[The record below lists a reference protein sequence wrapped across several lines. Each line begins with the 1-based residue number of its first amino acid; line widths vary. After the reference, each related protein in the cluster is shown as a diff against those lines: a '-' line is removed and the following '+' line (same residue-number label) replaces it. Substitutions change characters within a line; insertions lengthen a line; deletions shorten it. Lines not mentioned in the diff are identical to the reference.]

1 LPAMTDPT
9 VFHVDRL
16 DLGFAPKPWAFADQ
30 RRADVDAYFTE
41 LRREKP
47 AIWNGR
53 VLLLHHQVVSEG
65 VFRGQYLETDYASFA
80 AWRRWGRPRAG
91 VRDCFGAAAVL
102 SADGAFLLG
111 VMGAH
116 TANSGAIYFPCGTPD
131 LNDIV
136 GGAVDL
142 DHSVARELTEET
154 GLAVDAL
161 TAEPGWTGVV
171 DGALIALIKVMRS
184 ADNAETLRARMLA
197 HIAAEV
203 QPELSDILVVRGS
216 KDFDVA
222 MPSFVTAFLE
232 HRLAAAGSLV

>member
-1 LPAMTDPT
+1 MTDLT

-16 DLGFAPKPWAFADQ
+16 DLPFAPKPWAFADQ
-30 RRADVDAYFTE
+30 RRAEIDAYLAE
-41 LRREKP
+41 LRRDKP

-53 VLLLHHQVVSEG
+53 VLLLHSQVVADG
-65 VFRGQYLETDYASFA
+65 VFRGKYLETDYASFA
-80 AWRRWGRPRAG
+80 AWRHWGRPRAG

-102 SADGAFLLG
+102 SADGVFLLG

-131 LNDIV
+131 LSDIV

-142 DHSVARELTEET
+142 DHSVARELAEET
-154 GLAVDAL
+154 GLTVDAL
-161 TAEPGWTGVV
+161 TAEPGWTAVV

-184 ADNAETLRARMLA
+184 ADDAETLRARMLA
-197 HIAAEV
+197 HIAAEA
-203 QPELSDILVVRGS
+203 QPELSDVRIVRGRN
-216 KDFDVA
+216 DFDVA

-232 HRLAAAGSLV
+232 HRFLDAL